1 MDTEFVK
8 QNISCWKKSIN
19 TQCRIKCNFLS
30 RENKITEN
38 SGGDF
43 CKHMFSRL
51 TTKLVLWVYQ
61 APNSSKRLPSLYN
74 FTGAQLPPHTL
85 IKGGGASANLKKA
98 SPLVEEGARS
108 HTGILKVPKWLFF
121 LKIWRKKYAPT
132 VFFFWNPNFT
142 ITFFNVSSDS
152 FCFPPFTKCPQLDFL
167 LTHSH
172 ILIQIAPPDLNLTLT
187 PISTIVSK
195 CIKMPP
201 KN

>member
-1 MDTEFVK
+1 
-8 QNISCWKKSIN
+8 
-19 TQCRIKCNFLS
+19 
-30 RENKITEN
+30 
-38 SGGDF
+38 
-43 CKHMFSRL
+43 MFSRL

-152 FCFPPFTKCPQLDFL
+152 FCFPPFTKCPQLDFF